1 MLHVSLNT
9 PQAAGIT
16 PKRKHLFSIQVMLLG
31 SLSLYGCTLPARV
44 TESQRLTTALADLNS
59 IHMSQQPINGSLDM
73 YDAMARALRYNLDA
87 QIRNVEAFYAA
98 GEFDLAKYKLL
109 PTADA
114 GIGSAHR
121 SNEQASTSRGSDT
134 ASVSVERH
142 RVIGDAQ
149 ALWSTLDF
157 GVSYVKMKQS
167 GNAVWI
173 AKEAERKVTNRILAD
188 TRRAYWRAAA
198 ADRIAPLLGP
208 IGRAANAAISSARK
222 ARERGDLTPTEA
234 LDYERRMLA
243 TIRDLE
249 RRQQL
254 LALSRAELAAL
265 INVDPATP
273 VNVKWGRMSVPQV
286 PGDLESL
293 RLVALIYRPELYE
306 HDYKARIAKLERQ
319 VEILSTLPGIRLSGG
334 YNYDSNKFLVNADWF
349 EMGTR
354 LSLQLNQL
362 ITLPDR
368 LKQADARE
376 LLIDTQRKAMTL
388 SVVTQVH
395 LAMRTYQAKRQE
407 LNLAARMLKVERER
421 LQALKASQ
429 EASAAGEAQVVEA
442 RASQAMAQL
451 DYDFTYAE
459 LQEAYAAVM
468 TSLGVDT
475 QVPETSSDLASLS
488 QYLRNY
494 FEHDMAS
501 ELTTR
506 LAGAKAA
513 HQVLGEDGTAAQN
526 ESRLQAS
533 TPDAKPLQIS
543 TRTGQ

>member
-1 MLHVSLNT
+1 MPNVRSNALQGARVRPRRSHC
-9 PQAAGIT
+9 
-16 PKRKHLFSIQVMLLG
+16 LFSFSLVLLG
-31 SLSLYGCTLPARV
+31 SLSLYGCTLPPRV
-44 TESQRLTTALADLNS
+44 TESQRLMTALTDLNS
-59 IHMSQQPINGSLDM
+59 IHMSQQPISGSLDM

-114 GIGSAHR
+114 GIGSNHR

-134 ASVSVERH
+134 TSVSVERH
-142 RVIGDAQ
+142 RVTGDAQ

-167 GNAVWI
+167 GNAVWV
-173 AKEAERKVTNRILAD
+173 AREAERKVTNRILAD

-198 ADRIAPLLGP
+198 AARIAPLLGP
-208 IGRAANAAISSARK
+208 ISRAANTAITSARQ

-265 INVDPATP
+265 INVDPTTP
-273 VNVKWGRMSVPQV
+273 VHVEADRMSVPRV
-286 PGDLESL
+286 PGDLKTL

-306 HDYKARIAKLERQ
+306 HDYKVRIAELERQ

-349 EMGTR
+349 EIGTR
-354 LSLQLNQL
+354 LTVQLSQI
-362 ITLPDR
+362 ITLPHR

-395 LAMRTYQAKRQE
+395 LAMRAYEAKRQE

-451 DYDFTYAE
+451 DYEFTYAE
-459 LQEAYAAVM
+459 LQEAYAAIL
-468 TSLGVDT
+468 TSIGVDIAADAM
-475 QVPETSSDLASLS
+475 PPDLTALS

-494 FEHDMAS
+494 FENDMADD
-501 ELTTR
+501 LATR
-506 LAGAKAA
+506 LAAAKAA
-513 HQVLGEDGTAAQN
+513 RTALSEVTVAQGGDRRELAIPVEKPVQVSARSSQ
-526 ESRLQAS
+526 
-533 TPDAKPLQIS
+533 
-543 TRTGQ
+543 